1 MAAESAKIGA
11 AAFPEIL
18 EAPRYSCALAGAYST
33 ALGVFGTVPILHSG
47 MGCGMAQLQGQFY
60 AGGKNAGGP
69 QGGASTPCSAL
80 VEEHVIFGGENK
92 LRNLIRSS
100 IELMDGELYAVISG
114 CVPSLTGDDVG
125 SVVKEFQDQATVIHI
140 NAPGF
145 KGNSYDGY
153 EFFFEA
159 VADQLLTKQP
169 IKKGLVNVFGI
180 VPYQHLF
187 WKGDLPV
194 IKETLESLGL
204 EANIIFT
211 EFEGL
216 ENLRKIPA
224 AELNIVLSSW
234 HGVKTARKLQEKF
247 GTPYLVFPGV
257 PVGPKQTSDL
267 LQKLATKLEIS
278 QDLVA
283 FAIEKEERK
292 VYRYMEY
299 LGDALII
306 SMPHPYLAVVADSAT
321 AVSITKFLANEIGY
335 LAEVVIIVDDPPE
348 EYRAGILRELKDNI
362 ESVFKPEIIFEP
374 DSHRIR
380 QKLTGRNFLVLLA
393 SSLER
398 YIAPDL
404 GAAIHLSISFPCYDR
419 LLLERSY
426 AGYHGGIAL
435 MEDIVGKR
443 SGPL

>member
-1 MAAESAKIGA
+1 MATEVTKTGAE
-11 AAFPEIL
+11 AFPEIL

-33 ALGVFGTVPILHSG
+33 ALGVFGAVPILHSG

-80 VEEHVIFGGENK
+80 VEEHVIFGGEKK
-92 LRNLIRSS
+92 LRNLISSS
-100 IELMDGELYAVISG
+100 IELMEGDLYAVISG

-125 SVVKEFQDQATVIHI
+125 SVVKEFQGQANVIHI

-145 KGNSYDGY
+145 KGNSYLGY
-153 EFFFEA
+153 ELFFEA
-159 VADQLLTKQP
+159 VIDQILKKQP
-169 IKKGLVNVFGI
+169 VVKGLVNIFGI

-194 IKETLESLGL
+194 LKSTLEKIGL
-204 EANIIFT
+204 EVNIIFT
-211 EFEGL
+211 EFDGL
-216 ENLRKIPA
+216 DNLLRIPA
-224 AELNIVLSSW
+224 AELNLVLSPW
-234 HGVKTARKLQEKF
+234 HGMKTARKLQEKF

-257 PVGPKQTSDL
+257 PIGPKQTSELMQNLAERLDL
-267 LQKLATKLEIS
+267 SKN
-278 QDLVA
+278 LVA
-283 FAIEKEERK
+283 SVIEKEERR

-306 SMPHPYLAVVADSAT
+306 GMPHPYMAVVGDSAT
-321 AVSITKFLANEIGY
+321 AISVTKFLANEMGF
-335 LAEVVIIVDDPPE
+335 LAETVIIVDDPPE
-348 EYRAGILRELKDNI
+348 EHRAEIQKELQDNI
-362 ESVFKPEIIFEP
+362 ESVFKPDVIFEP

-398 YIAPDL
+398 YIASEL
-404 GAAIHLSISFPCYDR
+404 GAAIHLSVSFPSYDR
-419 LLLERSY
+419 LLLERTY
-426 AGYHGGIAL
+426 AGFHGGVAL
-435 MEDIVGKR
+435 MEDIIGKR